1 MVSSKD
7 FLCCSSCAAMLS
19 ACDPGSWPSGA
30 MLFASQGKYV
40 EHATDFRAV
49 LGETLERH
57 LLLPTAQIDAI
68 VPGWSGFGG
77 PTFQALGFLA

>member
-1 MVSSKD
+1 
-7 FLCCSSCAAMLS
+7 
-19 ACDPGSWPSGA
+19 

-77 PTFQALGFLA
+77 PKFQPLGLFA